1 MIKTSIGYPRISL
14 TVPSIVIMVPGLY
27 LYRAIYNI
35 GITSINTG
43 AFWFTEALLIIIDVY
58 KRQFLI
64 LVDILLFC
72 HNHR

>member
-14 TVPSIVIMVPGLY
+14 TVPSVVIMVPGLY

-43 AFWFTEALLIIIDVY
+43 ALVYSFTYYYGFAA
-58 KRQFLI
+58 
-64 LVDILLFC
+64 
-72 HNHR
+72 